1 LGALQV
7 KLTKSRL
14 IQIIKEELQNFS
26 IVVEEEEI
34 DLSKMEPVVDDAV
47 KDVLNNIQRT
57 VDNKEAQRVML
68 SALIAKLSQE
78 IEQRKD

>member
-1 LGALQV
+1 V

-78 IEQRKD
+78 LEQRKD

>member
-1 LGALQV
+1 V